1 MGGTSL
7 TERAGREKQGEGAG
21 KNHGLEKIKAGR
33 WIERWIGPQPVQVQ
47 AHSSNKNQGLI
58 RRRLIQ
64 WSERAGK
71 SIGAAV
77 GIEAAGRRQDSV
89 EEIFFRLDF
98 SFHFLSLFLEKKFAD
113 ILVDVRFS

>member
-89 EEIFFRLDF
+89 EEIFFRL
-98 SFHFLSLFLEKKFAD
+98 EKKFAD